1 VDDEIRGLYKQV
13 GLLIASCRRGKYTQ
27 TTLAQR
33 LNLSRSSV
41 ANIERG
47 EQTIQLHT
55 LFKIARLLQVPP
67 DDLLPDSPS
76 VIETRG
82 SLRDI
87 RTINLIKAHR
97 VPDPL
102 RGKQ

>member
-1 VDDEIRGLYKQV
+1 MDEETRGLYKQV
-13 GLLIASCRRGKYTQ
+13 GSLIASSRRGKYTQ

-55 LFKIARLLQVPP
+55 LFKIARLLQVSP

-76 VIETRG
+76 VSDARG

-97 VPDPL
+97 VPDDL